1 MKQTGYFNTEI
12 NGEIVEVNYK
22 YAFSY
27 GRMYIRN
34 GDPGYPDEEDI
45 DFTVKTYDG
54 QDITGNLT
62 EKETEQIDEEIREE
76 VRR

>member
-1 MKQTGYFNTEI
+1 MRQTGYFEINI

-22 YAFSY
+22 YYFAP
-27 GRMYIRN
+27 GRFYMAN
-34 GDPGYPDEEDI
+34 GDPGYPDEEDS

-54 QDITGNLT
+54 QDITANLT
-62 EKETEQIDEEIREE
+62 EKETELIDEEIREE